1 MFPNCSKFHPPKLS
15 LFICVFPSYFLDF
28 SYKIFVNKVKKM
40 LQDVIS
46 REALEHV
53 VTEYKVGG
61 YSFKIMR
68 ANGDKQPTDSLK
80 SRFQT

>member
-1 MFPNCSKFHPPKLS
+1 MG
-15 LFICVFPSYFLDF
+15 
-28 SYKIFVNKVKKM
+28 KVRERGGDV

-68 ANGDKQPTDSLK
+68 ANGDKQPKTACRMDPRPDITH
-80 SRFQT
+80 SRE